1 MVCICLLKC
10 CSFVK
15 INAVN
20 LLYFNFSVK
29 FEKVCDG
36 LSDCAKSSDENY
48 CSGII
53 LEDMYDYGHSKNG
66 IYS

>member
-1 MVCICLLKC
+1 M
-10 CSFVK
+10 K

-20 LLYFNFSVK
+20 LLSFNFSVK
-29 FEKVCDG
+29 FENVCDG